1 MRFSSAA
8 AISIL
13 ASVAAAIPLEVY
25 SNDLTLTNSDVDW
38 TIPLLSDDAIVN
50 AALDTFS
57 KMQNSTNVDQCTK
70 CQSRLVYGK
79 SLAMTRPDLIPTIF
93 ELWCNIKGDYSATTC
108 NNKFHRTTVSNSSTG
123 SNFADL
129 LTLIDPLSIDGEY
142 WCHYQAKSEC
152 PLPETP
158 ENLSIS
164 YLWNNTRPEKADTVP
179 IPGNDTFKVLHIS
192 DFHLELDYTVGAEAN
207 CTTSMCCTPHSL
219 TPKNAINSNQSSI
232 HDLYTALF
240 EGSYY
245 DAEGN
250 YHIGEQITALDN
262 ISVPSTTFGN
272 YECDAPEVLINSSL
286 HSIADFQAKNN
297 ISFEFAIFT
306 GDLVDHDETKY
317 TSYEKSVEE
326 ETMIFRDI
334 KTSFKNLPL
343 YPVLGNHDTFP
354 YAQLAPEKSGFQNKF
369 NWNVELLSEMWMDY
383 GWIDWDQAQFAK
395 THYGAYSVN
404 LKSGLKIIS
413 FNSNAWYLSNE
424 YAYSN
429 NVDDP
434 DYFGIF
440 EFIVNE
446 LLESEAADQKVWLN
460 FHIPLSNTVLPTAAK
475 LFSEMVAR
483 FSPYTITGIL
493 TGHTHRDEFNL
504 LYKNNNGTVESK
516 QIEDVINFTWIT
528 QAVTPWVENNPAWR
542 YYEVDSDTF
551 QIMDSLNYYTHL
563 NETFASSDEPVWE
576 FEYSARDVY
585 DIDWPASAPLN
596 ATYWHLV
603 YDKMRTNA
611 TTLQT
616 YENLSKRFSPYVKD
630 CSDGNVCSWDICY
643 VSSYT
648 TEEYTACMNAYPDY
662 VKGTS

>member
-1 MRFSSAA
+1 MLFSAA
-8 AISIL
+8 AVSL
-13 ASVAAAIPLEVY
+13 LVSAAAAIPLEVY
-25 SNDLTLTNSDVDW
+25 TNDLTLTNSDVDW
-38 TIPLLSDDAIVN
+38 SIPVLSDEAIVS
-50 AALDTFS
+50 AALDTFT
-57 KMQNSTNVDQCTK
+57 KMQNSTAVDQCTK

-79 SLAMTRPDLIPTIF
+79 SLAMSRPDLIPTIF
-93 ELWCNIKGDYSATTC
+93 ELWCNIQGDYSATTC
-108 NNKFHRTTVSNSSTG
+108 NNKFHRSTVSNSTTG

-129 LTLIDPLSIDGEY
+129 LTLIDPLSIDAEY
-142 WCHYQAKSEC
+142 WCHYQAKKEC

-158 ENLSIS
+158 ENLSIA
-164 YLWNNTRPEKADTVP
+164 YLWNETRPAKADIVP
-179 IPGNDTFKVLHIS
+179 IPGNNTMKVLHIS
-192 DFHLELDYTVGAEAN
+192 DFHLELEYTVGAEAN
-207 CTTSMCCTPHSL
+207 CTTSMCCTPHSI
-219 TPKNAINSNQSSI
+219 TPKNAIHSNQSSI

-240 EGSYY
+240 EGSFY
-245 DAEGN
+245 DDDGN
-250 YHIGEQITALDN
+250 YHKGEQITALDN

-272 YECDAPEVLINSSL
+272 YECDAPEILINSSL
-286 HSIADFQAKNN
+286 HSIADFQTKNN

-306 GDLVDHDETKY
+306 GDLVDHDENKY
-317 TSYEKSVEE
+317 TAYEKSVEE

-334 KTSFKNLPL
+334 KNSFKNLPI

-354 YAQLAPEKSGFQNKF
+354 YAQLAPQKSGFHNKF
-369 NWNVELLSEMWMDY
+369 DWNVELLTEMWMDY

-395 THYGAYSVN
+395 THYGAYSVH

-429 NVDDP
+429 NVEDP

-483 FSPYTITGIL
+483 FSPYTITGIF
-493 TGHTHRDEFNL
+493 TGHTHRDEFNI

-516 QIEDVINFTWIT
+516 QIEDVINLTWIT

-542 YYEVDSDTF
+542 YYEVDTDTF
-551 QIMDSLNYYTHL
+551 QIMDSLNYYTQL
-563 NETFASSDEPVWE
+563 NKTFTSSDEPVWE

-585 DIDWPASAPLN
+585 EIDWPASSPLN

-611 TTLQT
+611 TTLQN
-616 YENLSKRFSPYVKD
+616 YEGLSKRFSPYVKD
-630 CSDGNVCSWDICY
+630 CSEGDVCSWDICY

-648 TEEYTACMNAYPDY
+648 TEEYTACMEANPDY